1 MQTFRENNKFFY
13 GTNNFV
19 LGGNYM
25 MNEESTKSMFDDE
38 IRCELEGLHT
48 IELGT
53 DMYSD
58 TVTGVTKLTQAMIDL
73 KKQENEAEK
82 IKLERDRMREES
94 RKNDIEE
101 AKVEME
107 KKDKRIKNGIAI
119 GTTVA
124 TFGATIW
131 ATKFSWI
138 KEDNIKEDC
147 SN

>member
-1 MQTFRENNKFFY
+1 
-13 GTNNFV
+13 
-19 LGGNYM
+19 M

-38 IRCELEGLHT
+38 ISCELEGLHT

-124 TFGATIW
+124 TLGATIW

-138 KEDNIKEDC
+138 KEEGGHMTFTAGRKAMDSLLNFVKRH
-147 SN
+147 